1 MKPGIT
7 VLLVALTLACP
18 SSAPAQTKATVVQT
32 SDGWIDL
39 FDGKSLAG
47 WNPTSKADWQVKAG
61 AIFVSSGEK
70 GLLCTAAKYGN
81 YILKADFRAA
91 KDTNS
96 GLFLRTAATLGMDDI
111 KTKCY
116 ELNIA
121 PPENPFPT
129 GSYVARQ
136 KAKAVPEKA
145 GEWQSFEITL
155 DGAKSTIKLN
165 GETVLDYTD
174 PAPTGPGFIGL
185 QLNTGAVEFKNLKL
199 KPLGKAP

>member
-1 MKPGIT
+1 MKTNLIIS
-7 VLLVALTLACP
+7 LASILLACL
-18 SSAPAQTKATVVQT
+18 SSAHAQIQVTEAP
-32 SDGWIDL
+32 SADGWVTL
-39 FDGKSLAG
+39 FDGHSLAG
-47 WNPTSKADWQVKAG
+47 WSSPAKADWQVKDG
-61 AIFVSSGEK
+61 VIFVSSGEK
-70 GLLCTAAKYGN
+70 GLLLTAAKYDN

-121 PPENPFPT
+121 PQGNPFPT

-165 GETVLDYTD
+165 GETVLEYTD
-174 PAPTGPGFIGL
+174 PMPTGPGFIGL
-185 QLNTGAVEFKNLKL
+185 QLNTGAVEFKNIKLKL
-199 KPLGKAP
+199 LGKAP